1 MELIN
6 THTHTH
12 TQTHTHTRTHTHTHT
27 QAALARSAVLDEG
40 TRRVLQGQI
49 RTAILEDEKSS
60 IHFELNAMGPCAAVM
75 REAFTQWRMQ
85 DYYEPAAGDD
95 SMERVQRCLAS
106 QENEDFWLQV
116 TDVALDQI
124 RVCDKSQKKF
134 EAQDGKLDADVK
146 PSKGKPVK

>member
-1 MELIN
+1 L
-6 THTHTH
+6 
-12 TQTHTHTRTHTHTHT
+12 
-27 QAALARSAVLDEG
+27 QAALARSAELDEG
-40 TRRVLQGQI
+40 TRTVLQGQI

-60 IHFELNAMGPCAAVM
+60 VHFELNAMGPCAAVM
-75 REAFTQWRMQ
+75 REAFTKWRLQ
-85 DYYEPAAGDD
+85 DYYEPEGADD

-134 EAQDGKLDADVK
+134 EKADAALADAK
-146 PSKGKPVK
+146 PSKGKPVH